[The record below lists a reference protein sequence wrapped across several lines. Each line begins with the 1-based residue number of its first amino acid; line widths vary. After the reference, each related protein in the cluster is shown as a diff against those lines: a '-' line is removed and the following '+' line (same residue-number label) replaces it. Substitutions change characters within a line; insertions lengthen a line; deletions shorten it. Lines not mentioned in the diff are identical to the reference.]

1 MYWEEVSA
9 MEESSIYTP
18 LFVGIGEIC
27 TDFSLFTQFGAL
39 FPDI

>member
-27 TDFSLFTQFGAL
+27 TDFSFIDPVWGTFS
-39 FPDI
+39 